1 MAYGGYEA
9 SRRLGD
15 YVSAVAD
22 ALSAQNGRQLS
33 VLLSVSRGAY
43 CNVVAAGLD
52 QNKVIAIP
60 SLNRKFLFFIFFPP
74 NFFKLLNFMMWCD
87 WILNPRLCVKVNW
100 RYFF

>member
-60 SLNRKFLFFIFFPP
+60 SLNRKFLFFIFFSPQ
-74 NFFKLLNFMMWCD
+74 FFQAFKLCD
-87 WILNPRLCVKVNW
+87 VM
-100 RYFF
+100 